1 MWDLPTYQDDVGDF
15 VIAKHFNNVSGELK
29 KVIRL
34 ANLELDEVSSIQLV
48 ESIERYSRSG
58 FYKTYGTNNAIIL
71 KKDVYG
77 DVGFDTDKL
86 FDGFSAMFRAN
97 FNNSDAVTIKI
108 NENTEYPVL
117 LRTKPLVGGDIEQGD
132 TFLIKFED
140 SIKKFHIQL
149 LGYDIGSRE
158 KIIRANYDALVQKVD
173 LGLVPAG
180 AIFNFAVN
188 REIDGYFI
196 CDGREF
202 VGSDYPLLARH
213 FDPYRPP
220 SRRRMRI
227 PDLGGLFIRGLDPS
241 RGDGEKSPGRAD
253 NVPELD
259 KGRIHASIQADG
271 VRQHVHMLGRVT
283 FKRGTDEFSQFTRAD
298 FTNNIAG
305 VAHEITVLP
314 ENFTDTYDQL
324 DKRGETGAG
333 QYTNSNLAPPG
344 DTIAGRIESRPVN
357 IAYHFYIRHGN

>member
-1 MWDLPTYQDDVGDF
+1 MWDLPTYQDNVGDF

-77 DVGFDTDKL
+77 DVGFDADKL

-180 AIFNFAVN
+180 AIFNFSVE

-196 CDGREF
+196 CDGRDF

-213 FDPYRPP
+213 LDPDHRP
-220 SRRRMRI
+220 SRREIQI
-227 PDLGGLFIRGLDPS
+227 PNLQGLFIRGFEPSPQDHSLDS
-241 RGDGEKSPGRAD
+241 GRMFGIKQWDRVRDHYHWLGRDTIKYLIRENANSFKRAD
-253 NVPELD
+253 LTDDLADVTPIKVVPSSAIPI
-259 KGRIHASIQADG
+259 GRPASNEAPFAISPHG
-271 VRQHVHMLGRVT
+271 N
-283 FKRGTDEFSQFTRAD
+283 DET
-298 FTNNIAG
+298 
-305 VAHEITVLP
+305 
-314 ENFTDTYDQL
+314 
-324 DKRGETGAG
+324 
-333 QYTNSNLAPPG
+333 
-344 DTIAGRIESRPVN
+344 RPVN
-357 IAYHFYIRHGN
+357 MAYNFYIRHGN

>member
-77 DVGFDTDKL
+77 DVGFDADKL

-180 AIFNFAVN
+180 AIFNFSVE

-213 FDPYRPP
+213 IDPDRNP
-220 SRRRMRI
+220 SRRPVKI
-227 PDLGGLFIRGLDPS
+227 PDLQGLFIRGFDKKDHENATVIDLDRIFGS
-241 RGDGEKSPGRAD
+241 IQQDRVRDHFHWLGRDNVNYAIGTASFFRAD
-253 NVPELD
+253 RTDQVADVTPIGVVPD
-259 KGRIHASIQADG
+259 SAVNRYS
-271 VRQHVHMLGRVT
+271 
-283 FKRGTDEFSQFTRAD
+283 GTDS
-298 FTNNIAG
+298 NNSPWASS
-305 VAHEITVLP
+305 P
-314 ENFTDTYDQL
+314 EGSD
-324 DKRGETGAG
+324 
-333 QYTNSNLAPPG
+333 
-344 DTIAGRIESRPVN
+344 ESRPVN
-357 IAYHFYIRHGN
+357 IAYNYYIRHGN